1 MSKSQERK
9 QKLYNQL
16 NVCEKVRRTVGS
28 KGWKEILGPKLQKM
42 IESVTGQKDERGI
55 YLKGLIDMEKGLEQ
69 FYLGYKA
76 ALMDFNNEVYNHL
89 AAIETTRESIKTL
102 EETAEKEQKYTR
114 PMEDTKYAGREKEA

>member
-9 QKLYNQL
+9 QKLYSQL
-16 NVCEKVRRTVGS
+16 NVCEKVRKTINS

-42 IESVTGQKDERGI
+42 IDSVVGLKDENNV
-55 YLKGLIDMEKGLEQ
+55 YLRGLIDHEKDNSE

-89 AAIETTRESIKTL
+89 VSVGSIRESLL
-102 EETAEKEQKYTR
+102 ELDKVSKKEQEYTQ
-114 PMEDTKYAGREKEA
+114 PMEDTRYAEKA